1 MTEHLSNSRSSNAA
15 RRTLATRLRPVL
27 FLGVLVIGVVLGM
40 SFGNIAMGALIGLAL
55 GALFGTAV
63 AAAGMKQAD

>member
-1 MTEHLSNSRSSNAA
+1 M
-15 RRTLATRLRPVL
+15 
-27 FLGVLVIGVVLGM
+27 FLGVLVVGVVFGM

-63 AAAGMKQAD
+63 AGAVMKQAD